1 MTSDPLEI
9 RDLRFEIA
17 AVPRHWHGGRRA
29 VTLFLNNLSLLF
41 PAGERFF
48 IASVRAQLGS
58 VRDTDL
64 LREMKSF
71 TAQEGVHG
79 REHMAYNRMLEAH
92 GYPAMAMERTVERL
106 LGRVKKVRP
115 PVALL
120 ATTCA
125 LEHFTAMLGDM
136 LLSNPELLEGAH
148 PTMAALWR
156 WHAAEENEHKAVA
169 FDVYRAVGGSYVQ
182 RVASMLLTTLVFW
195 GVVLVQQVRLMW
207 ADGCLFSL
215 VEWGR
220 LLRHLFIDPGRMGAL
235 LWPYLAYFSPRFH
248 PWKHDNRALLDAWR
262 SEFLRSPIYEQARSH
277 AHQR

>member
-1 MTSDPLEI
+1 MTNDPLEI
-9 RDLRFEIA
+9 RDLRFELA
-17 AVPRHWHGGRRA
+17 AIPRYWHGGRRS

-58 VRDTDL
+58 VKDADL
-64 LREMKSF
+64 LLEMKAF
-71 TAQEGVHG
+71 TAQEGVHS
-79 REHMAYNRMLEAH
+79 REHMAYNRMVEAH
-92 GYPAMAMERTVERL
+92 GYPAAAMARWVERL
-106 LGRVKKVRP
+106 LAGTKAARP
-115 PVALL
+115 PVAQL
-120 ATTCA
+120 AVTCA

-136 LLSNPELLEGAH
+136 LLANPKLLEGAD

-182 RVASMLLTTLVFW
+182 RVASMLLATLVFW
-195 GVVLVQQVRLMW
+195 GVVLIQQVRLMW

-220 LLRHLFIDPGRMGAL
+220 LFRHVFLDPGRMGAL

-248 PWKHDNRALLDAWR
+248 PWNHDNRALLDAWKA
-262 SEFLRSPIYEQARSH
+262 EFRGSPIYERAANR
-277 AHQR
+277 AL